1 MSSETITTA
10 LFLITAVIAAGVLI
24 NAVYPVVYSM
34 AGTFS
39 STTHESDVR
48 MRTDFKIITTVA
60 SAGSPGTAQV
70 WMKNI
75 GSERIPY
82 ADIQKSDV
90 FCGAVGAFDRLA
102 YEDVEASSL
111 LDGEW
116 TEDFSSPK
124 YDLDNN
130 GIWDPGETVKVTA
143 KTTIPAT
150 GSRVFFQF
158 ALPSGVWRSDEFT
171 VS

>member
-24 NAVYPVVYSM
+24 NAVYPVVYNM

-48 MRTDFKIITTVA
+48 MRTDFKIISTVA
-60 SAGSPGTAQV
+60 STGSPPTAQI

-75 GSERIPY
+75 GSEQIPQ
-82 ADIQKSDV
+82 ASVERSDV
-90 FCGAVGAFDRLA
+90 FCGAVGDFDRLIYVA
-102 YEDVEASSL
+102 GTPTDGQWTVEY
-111 LDGEW
+111 
-116 TEDFSSPK
+116 
-124 YDLDNN
+124 YDLDGN
-130 GIWDPGETVKVTA
+130 GMWDTGETIKITA
-143 KTTIPAT
+143 KTSLIQ
-150 GSRVFFQF
+150 GSGTKVYFQF
-158 ALPSGVWRSDEFT
+158 ALPNGVWRSNEFT

>member
-24 NAVYPVVYSM
+24 NAVYPVVYNM

-48 MRTDFKIITTVA
+48 MRTDFKIISTVA
-60 SAGSPGTAQV
+60 SPGSPGTAYI

-75 GSERIPY
+75 GSEQISFESM
-82 ADIQKSDV
+82 KGSDV
-90 FCGAVGAFDRLA
+90 FCGAVGQFDRLT
-102 YEDVEASSL
+102 YTLASPG
-111 LDGEW
+111 DGEW
-116 TEDFSSPK
+116 AADL
-124 YDLDNN
+124 YDLDPANEK
-130 GIWDPGETVKVTA
+130 WDPGETIKITA
-143 KTTIPAT
+143 VTTIPAK
-150 GSRVFFQF
+150 GSKIYFQF
-158 ALPSGVWRSDEFT
+158 ALPSGVWRSNEFT

>member
-24 NAVYPVVYSM
+24 NAVYPVVYNM

-48 MRTDFKIITTVA
+48 MRTDYKIITTVA

-75 GSERIPY
+75 GSERIPL
-82 ADIQKSDV
+82 ADIKKSDV

-102 YEDVEASSL
+102 YAEVDSSSL

-116 TEDFSSPK
+116 TEDFDYPR

-130 GIWDPGETVKVTA
+130 RIWDTGETIKITG
-143 KTTIPAT
+143 KTTIPSS
-150 GSRVFFQF
+150 GNRVYFQF
-158 ALPSGVWRSDEFT
+158 SLPNGVWRSNEFT

>member
-24 NAVYPVVYSM
+24 NAVYPVVYNM

-39 STTHESDVR
+39 SSTHESDVR
-48 MRTDFKIITTVA
+48 MRTDFKIISTVA
-60 SAGSPGTAQV
+60 SAGSPGTAQI

-75 GSERIPY
+75 GTEQIPLASIER
-82 ADIQKSDV
+82 SDV
-90 FCGAVGAFDRLA
+90 FCGAVGNFDRLSYA
-102 YEDVEASSL
+102 LVEPEAL
-111 LDGEW
+111 ANGEW
-116 TEDFSSPK
+116 TETL
-124 YDLDNN
+124 YDLDENDM
-130 GIWDPGETVKVTA
+130 WDPGETVKITA

-150 GSRVFFQF
+150 GNKVYFQF
-158 ALPSGVWRSDEFT
+158 AVPNGVWRSNEFT

>member
-48 MRTDFKIITTVA
+48 MRTDFKVIAAVA
-60 SAGSPGTAQV
+60 STSGSAQI

-75 GSERIPY
+75 GSERIPLS
-82 ADIQKSDV
+82 DIQNGDV
-90 FCGAVGAFDRLA
+90 FFGAVDSFERLE
-102 YEDVEASSL
+102 YGTD
-111 LDGEW
+111 W
-116 TEDFSSPK
+116 TEELSDT
-124 YDLDNN
+124 N
-130 GIWDPGETVKVTA
+130 GNSVWDPGETLKISITA
-143 KTTIPAT
+143 P
-150 GSRVFFQF
+150 GLSSGEQLYFQF
-158 ALPSGVWRSDEFT
+158 SLPNGVWRSNEFT

>member
-10 LFLITAVIAAGVLI
+10 LFLISAVIAAGVLL
-24 NAVYPVVYSM
+24 NAVYPVVYNM

-48 MRTDFKIITTVA
+48 MRTDFKVISTVA

-75 GSERIPY
+75 GSERIPL
-82 ADIQKSDV
+82 ADIKKSDV
-90 FCGAVGAFDRLA
+90 FCGAVGSFDRLTYA
-102 YEDVEASSL
+102 NVLPSAL
-111 LDGEW
+111 FDGEW
-116 TEDFSSPK
+116 TEDFGSPS
-124 YDLDNN
+124 YDLN
-130 GIWDPGETVKVTA
+130 GNAMWDPGETIKIAA

-150 GSRVFFQF
+150 GNEVYFQF
-158 ALPSGVWRSDEFT
+158 SLPSGVWRSNQFT

>member
-24 NAVYPVVYSM
+24 NAVYPVVYNM

-48 MRTDFKIITTVA
+48 MRTDFKVIAAVA
-60 SAGSPGTAQV
+60 DSSTAQI

-75 GSERIPY
+75 GSERIPE
-82 ADIQKSDV
+82 AVIQNGDV
-90 FCGAVGAFDRLA
+90 FFGKTGSFNRIDNSA
-102 YEDVEASSL
+102 
-111 LDGEW
+111 W
-116 TEDFSSPK
+116 TEDLS
-124 YDLDNN
+124 DTNNN
-130 GIWDPGETVKVTA
+130 GLWDTGETLKITFPSGG
-143 KTTIPAT
+143 TTS
-150 GSRVFFQF
+150 GEEVYFQF
-158 ALPSGVWRSDEFT
+158 SLPNGVWRSYTFT